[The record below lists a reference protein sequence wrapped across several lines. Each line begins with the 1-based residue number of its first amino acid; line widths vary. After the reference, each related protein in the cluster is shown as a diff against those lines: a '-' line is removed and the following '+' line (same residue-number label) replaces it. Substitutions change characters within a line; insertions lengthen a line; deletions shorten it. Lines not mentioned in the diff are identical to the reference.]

1 MPFSSYDEDNP
12 EIIDEVFRRIN
23 SNGKHLSRQEI
34 RQAGATGEFAELVR
48 VLSTKLRRD
57 VSHEDVLLLE
67 QMKDISIKQD
77 GNGYVLIGVADKLE
91 DAEKISRKYGVENI
105 RVGNFYIT
113 GVDGEVE
120 QFYNGDYDK
129 YFSQLKNALQQMPID
144 EHYRRLIG
152 TKMRMVS
159 YYNRSVIIIK
169 IVNDNGA
176 VMFDNGYYTRVGANN
191 DPEPVSAPEMPA
203 FFAKFN

>member
-48 VLSTKLRRD
+48 VLSTKLRGD

-152 TKMRMVS
+152 TKMRM
-159 YYNRSVIIIK
+159 
-169 IVNDNGA
+169 
-176 VMFDNGYYTRVGANN
+176 
-191 DPEPVSAPEMPA
+191 
-203 FFAKFN
+203 

>member
-1 MPFSSYDEDNP
+1 MSYELPFSSYDEDNP

-152 TKMRMVS
+152 TKMRM
-159 YYNRSVIIIK
+159 
-169 IVNDNGA
+169 
-176 VMFDNGYYTRVGANN
+176 
-191 DPEPVSAPEMPA
+191 
-203 FFAKFN
+203 

>member
-1 MPFSSYDEDNP
+1 MSYESPFSSYDEDNP

-152 TKMRMVS
+152 TKMRM
-159 YYNRSVIIIK
+159 
-169 IVNDNGA
+169 
-176 VMFDNGYYTRVGANN
+176 
-191 DPEPVSAPEMPA
+191 
-203 FFAKFN
+203 

>member
-152 TKMRMVS
+152 TKMRM
-159 YYNRSVIIIK
+159 
-169 IVNDNGA
+169 
-176 VMFDNGYYTRVGANN
+176 
-191 DPEPVSAPEMPA
+191 
-203 FFAKFN
+203 